1 MFVNGIEFI
10 LYLELEEILKIV
22 LNFYYLSIF
31 LWLSKYF

>member
-22 LNFYYLSIF
+22 LNFHYLSIF